1 MIEFENI
8 LKTVKTLIG
17 RVSLGGGQSDELV
30 NGFSAGSFKT
40 HKGEDAKRHSLLRLM
55 GFNLKHSCWNSN
67 SDLPKQL
74 WCIPLNKF
82 LILGRKFNLFFETYR

>member
-1 MIEFENI
+1 MGFDLFRNIVDNLSLNLRNI
-8 LKTVKTLIG
+8 LISPLEGEKKFL
-17 RVSLGGGQSDELV
+17 SELGELR
-30 NGFSAGSFKT
+30 NFR
-40 HKGEDAKRHSLLRLM
+40 E

-82 LILGRKFNLFFETYR
+82 LILGRKFNLFSETYR